1 MCLTQFLKIQFFAH
15 FCMSD
20 QEEMKKKKVEELIPF
35 AMEEKAES

>member
-1 MCLTQFLKIQFFAH
+1 
-15 FCMSD
+15 MSD